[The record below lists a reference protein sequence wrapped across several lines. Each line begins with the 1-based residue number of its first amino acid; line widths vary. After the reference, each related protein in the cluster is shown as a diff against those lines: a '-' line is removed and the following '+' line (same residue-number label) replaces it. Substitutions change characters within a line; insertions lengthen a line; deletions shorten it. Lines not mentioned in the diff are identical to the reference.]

1 MAQGC
6 PHHNE
11 WTELLHNIFLL
22 ANLTL
27 PNFPRSFVH
36 ITHLWMILLTTTL
49 APSTQIPFFLRLFKV
64 NPLPPWPIVSWL
76 QITTASIMLLVFG
89 TTTGCASLLVSLD
102 WLSLPPTHNRPLLSR
117 KGSSMNELLDRLTP
131 LVLCVPELRAF
142 TSSGNDFLCII
153 LNMTVAAFSNI
164 STFSGF
170 DYLSNVS
177 FLIFF
182 IHWFLAKVTIAIT
195 LFIFNQFR
203 VSASNLEMTSS
214 LILARLTLTPFFSSG
229 SLSVIC
235 VTALSPL
242 NQISLHDQRN

>member
-1 MAQGC
+1 
-6 PHHNE
+6 
-11 WTELLHNIFLL
+11 
-22 ANLTL
+22 
-27 PNFPRSFVH
+27 
-36 ITHLWMILLTTTL
+36 
-49 APSTQIPFFLRLFKV
+49 
-64 NPLPPWPIVSWL
+64 
-76 QITTASIMLLVFG
+76 MLLVFG
-89 TTTGCASLLVSLD
+89 RTTGCASLLVSLD
-102 WLSLPPTHNRPLLSR
+102 RLSLPPTRNTPLLSR
-117 KGSSMNELLDRLTP
+117 KGSSLNKLLDQFTP

-170 DYLSNVS
+170 DGLSYVS

-182 IHWFLAKVTIAIT
+182 IHWFLAKITIAIT
-195 LFIFNQFR
+195 IFIFNQFR

-242 NQISLHDQRN
+242 NQVSLHDQRNSGPLNHLFILPGFFESSPLDASSAGLS